1 MTPAELR
8 AAADRVNADTSFQ
21 YDGWYDDLCLLF
33 DAARRLAAIQEAWVN
48 PGPMPSIHRSEQSRL
63 RRDWPTLARAIEH
76 GIR

>member
-33 DAARRLAAIQEAWVN
+33 DAARRLADV
-48 PGPMPSIHRSEQSRL
+48 
-63 RRDWPTLARAIEH
+63 IEH
-76 GIR
+76 ASLGLLATSKERGSEGIAETHRQVLHIARGEDT